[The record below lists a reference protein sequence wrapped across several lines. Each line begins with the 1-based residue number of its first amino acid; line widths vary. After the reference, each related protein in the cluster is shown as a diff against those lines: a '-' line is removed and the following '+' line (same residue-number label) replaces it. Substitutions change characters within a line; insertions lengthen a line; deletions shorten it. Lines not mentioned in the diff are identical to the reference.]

1 MTSSSS
7 RELLVMERFPSS
19 SEDKLFLLKSKTNLK
34 GIPGPEVQICSLVQA
49 LLALQLLEQHL
60 ILQLQVS

>member
-1 MTSSSS
+1 
-7 RELLVMERFPSS
+7 MERFPSS

-34 GIPGPEVQICSLVQA
+34 GIPGPEVQMCSLVQA